1 MMAERFVLDASLSGL
16 DLLERWIEQGY
27 VAGLNNRLR
36 IRPVAASP
44 GHVGFECT
52 LDADHEN
59 FVGLVHG
66 GVAAALTDI
75 AGGAAAMSLLE
86 PGETLLTTD
95 LNLRFLQPSHVAGGT
110 MTAEARTTYN
120 DRRRV
125 VAEVRISS
133 AGIVTAIGTVGISI
147 RRPEKLS

>member
-44 GHVGFECT
+44 GYVGFECA
-52 LDADHEN
+52 LDTDHEN

-95 LNLRFLQPSHVAGGT
+95 LSLRFLQPSRVASGT
-110 MTAEARTTYN
+110 MTAEAHTTYN

-125 VAEVRISS
+125 VAEVRILS

>member
-1 MMAERFVLDASLSGL
+1 MAERFIIDPSLSGF
-16 DLLERWIEQGY
+16 DLVGRWIEQGY

-36 IRPVAASP
+36 VRPIAVSP
-44 GHVGFECT
+44 GHVQFECA
-52 LDADHEN
+52 LDTDHEN
-59 FVGLVHG
+59 FIGLVHG

-75 AGGAAAMSLLE
+75 VGGAAAMSLLD

-95 LNLRFLQPSHVAGGT
+95 LSLRFLQPARVAAGT
-110 MTAEARTTYN
+110 MTADGRATYH

-147 RRPEKLS
+147 RRPEKRP